1 MNFCKT
7 LQSSINAEGIWSD
20 GESRAMSL
28 LLLEEVAGLS
38 TADVLMERDDA
49 MSDATKEQLRGMAAR
64 ISQGEPVQYVLGFQ
78 RFCGLKIGVAPGVL
92 IPRPE
97 TEELVMLIVDE
108 VQKTANSSG
117 IFRILDIGTGSGCIA
132 LALKHLLGERA
143 KVEAWDLSEDA
154 LLMAQKNAESLGL
167 DVHFERH
174 DILAPEAYSGQFDI
188 IVSNPPY
195 VCQSEA
201 NEMERNVIEYE
212 PEMALFVKDND
223 PLLFYRTIAQEA
235 HSLLLPNGRLF
246 FEINQ
251 RFGQETKEL
260 LEEQGLSDIMVRKDA
275 FGNDRMVKGKAPSKP
290 PRGEAFGR

>member
-7 LQSSINAEGIWSD
+7 LQASINADGIWSD

-49 MSDATKEQLRGMAAR
+49 LSEESKAQLRGMAAR
-64 ISQGEPVQYVLGFQ
+64 IRKGEPVQYVLGFQ

-108 VQKTANSSG
+108 VQKMANSSG
-117 IFRILDIGTGSGCIA
+117 VLRILDIGTGSGCIA

-143 KVEAWDLSEDA
+143 KVEAWDLSEEA
-154 LLMAQKNAESLGL
+154 LLIAQKNAESLGL
-167 DVHFERH
+167 DVHFEQH
-174 DILAPEAYSGQFDI
+174 DILAPETYAEQFDI

-201 NEMERNVIEYE
+201 EEMERNVVEYE
-212 PEMALFVKDND
+212 PAMALFVKDND
-223 PLLFYRTIAQEA
+223 PLLFYRAIAQKA
-235 HSLLLPNGRLF
+235 HSLLFSNGRLF

-251 RFGQETKEL
+251 RFGQETKAL
-260 LEEQGLSDIMVRKDA
+260 LEAEGFSDIVVRKDA
-275 FGNDRMVKGKAPSKP
+275 FGNDRMVKGSPLQTS
-290 PRGEAFGR
+290 PRGGFL

>member
-7 LQSSINAEGIWSD
+7 LQATINADGIWSD

-49 MSDATKEQLRGMAAR
+49 LSEESKAQLRGMAAR
-64 ISQGEPVQYVLGFQ
+64 ISKGEPVQYVLGFQ
-78 RFCGLKIGVAPGVL
+78 RFCGLKIDVGPGVL

-108 VQKTANSSG
+108 VQKMANSSG
-117 IFRILDIGTGSGCIA
+117 VLRILDIGTGSGCIA

-143 KVEAWDLSEDA
+143 KVEAWDLSEEA
-154 LLMAQKNAESLGL
+154 LLIAQKNAESLGL
-167 DVHFERH
+167 DVHFEQH
-174 DILAPEAYSGQFDI
+174 DILAPQTYAGQFDI

-201 NEMERNVIEYE
+201 EEMERNVVEYE
-212 PEMALFVKDND
+212 PAMALFVKDND
-223 PLLFYRTIAQEA
+223 PLLFYRTIAQKA
-235 HSLLLPNGRLF
+235 HSLLFPNGRLF

-251 RFGQETKEL
+251 CCWKQKDLATSWCERM
-260 LEEQGLSDIMVRKDA
+260 LSEMI
-275 FGNDRMVKGKAPSKP
+275 GW
-290 PRGEAFGR
+290 